1 MIFGLQVNEAE
12 ALLTERTEQDVIA
25 LLLLLR
31 IVGLDLAI
39 VQPPQVWK
47 SLWQDRCGNPKS
59 KAFIPAGLWQA
70 NGSHADCAR

>member
-12 ALLTERTEQDVIA
+12 ALLTERTEQHDLRRLRRAIA

-31 IVGLDLAI
+31 IVRLELAI

-47 SLWQDRCGNPKS
+47 SLWQDGW
-59 KAFIPAGLWQA
+59 G
-70 NGSHADCAR
+70 

>member
-1 MIFGLQVNEAE
+1 MIFGLQVNEAG

-31 IVGLDLAI
+31 IVGLELAI

-47 SLWQDRCGNPKS
+47 SLWQDGW
-59 KAFIPAGLWQA
+59 G
-70 NGSHADCAR
+70 